1 MQIVRKAQPSDCPVI
16 LELIKELAV
25 YERAADQV
33 EINELQLEQDLFGTN
48 SIASCLIG
56 LHEEHIIGIAIY
68 YTKYSTWKGKCIY
81 LEDIIVREAF
91 RGLGMGNL
99 LFNEVVQHATQLNAG
114 RMEWQVLDWNTPAIE
129 FYKGRGAILDPTW
142 INCKFTREQ
151 LQQMKSKK

>member
-16 LELIKELAV
+16 LELIKELAS
-25 YERAADQV
+25 YEKAADQV
-33 EINELQLEQDLFGTN
+33 EITEQHLEEDLFGTH
-48 SIASCLIG
+48 SIATCIIG
-56 LHEEHIIGIAIY
+56 LQDEQIIGLAIY

-99 LFNEVVQHATQLNAG
+99 LFNEVVHHAAQVGAG

-129 FYKGRGAILDPTW
+129 FYESRGAVLDPTW

-151 LQQMKSKK
+151 LLQMKSKK